1 MHYFIA
7 AANSLADDV
16 ADGPDT
22 IPATAAAISLADDV
36 IDCDNSD
43 LLIVPV
49 TMKRLSAKEEL

>member
-1 MHYFIA
+1 M
-7 AANSLADDV
+7 ADDV

-49 TMKRLSAKEEL
+49 TMKDAALPGNQKGTPTG